1 MIIPVRCFTC
11 GKVVGNKWRYFKT
24 EVQKRKEQQNIPAY
38 KDVYV
43 SGNKIQDSPEKQVL
57 DELKLTRMCCRRHLL
72 THVEKIMDTK
82 L

>member
-11 GKVVGNKWRYFKT
+11 GKVMANKWRYFKR
-24 EVQKRKEQQNIPAY
+24 EVQKRKEAADIPEY

-43 SGNKIQDSPEKQVL
+43 SGNTVQESPEKIVL
-57 DELKLTRMCCRRHLL
+57 DELKLKRMCCRRHIL

-82 L
+82 V